1 MQYIVADLEWNG
13 AYSKKAHGYFNE
25 IIEIGAVKLNERLTM
40 VDTFHAVIKPV
51 VSRKLTR
58 LVSDLTNITGEEL
71 EDGTTFAAA
80 ADEWLRW
87 VGEEDTILLTWST
100 TDLSVLLENYRFHL
114 KCDRIPFMA
123 KYADLQAYVQKHNAL
138 GNAGQQVGLARACE
152 ALGISDEG
160 FEQHRALD
168 DSRMTALIA
177 QKTVEW
183 EAFLPFV
190 READKAFYDRLNF
203 KPYYIR
209 DAASPLIARQHWRFR
224 CPSCGRALRNRKE
237 WRFYNQAFWAE
248 MVCRTCDKTYTARA
262 QFRKKFDSVEVKR
275 KLTEKLAD
283 DKKTK
288 SEERTTV

>member
-25 IIEIGAVKLNERLTM
+25 IIEIGAVKLNERLEF
-40 VDTFHAVIKPV
+40 VDTFHAVIKPI

-71 EDGTTFAAA
+71 QDGTTFKAAA
-80 ADEWLRW
+80 AALLGW
-87 VGEEDTILLTWST
+87 VGEEESVLLTWST

-114 KCDRIPFMA
+114 KCDRIPFMTR
-123 KYADLQAYVQKHNAL
+123 YADLQAYVQKHKQL
-138 GNAGQQVGLARACE
+138 GSAGKQVGLARACE

-168 DSRMTALIA
+168 DSRMTAAIA

-183 EAFLPFV
+183 EAFLPFI
-190 READKAFYDRLNF
+190 READTAFYDRLNF

-209 DAASPLIARQHWRFR
+209 DPDSPLIPRHHWRFR
-224 CPSCGRALRNRKE
+224 CPGCGRVLRNRKE

-262 QFRKKFDSVEVKR
+262 QFRKKYDSVEVKR
-275 KLTEKLAD
+275 KLMDKLSEN
-283 DKKTK
+283 KEQTK
-288 SEERTTV
+288 EESV

>member
-1 MQYIVADLEWNG
+1 MHYIVADLEWNG

-25 IIEIGAVKLNERLTM
+25 IIEIGAVKLNDRLEF
-40 VDTFHAVIKPV
+40 VDTFHAVIKPI

-58 LVSDLTNITGEEL
+58 LVSDLTNISGEEL
-71 EDGTTFAAA
+71 QEGTTFVAAA
-80 ADEWLRW
+80 EALHRW
-87 VGEEDTILLTWST
+87 VGEEEAILLTWST
-100 TDLSVLLENYRFHL
+100 TDLSVLQENYRFHL
-114 KCDRIPFMA
+114 KSERIPFMTR
-123 KYADLQAYVQKHNAL
+123 YADLQAYVQKHNEL

-168 DSRMTALIA
+168 DSRMTAAIA

-183 EAFLPFV
+183 EAFAPFI

-209 DAASPLIARQHWRFR
+209 DPQSPLIARQHWRFR
-224 CPSCGRALRNRKE
+224 CPCCGRVLRNRKE

-262 QFRKKFDSVEVKR
+262 QFRKKFDSVDVKR
-275 KLTEKLAD
+275 KLTEKLAENTE
-283 DKKTK
+283 KT
-288 SEERTTV
+288 SEESLA

>member
-1 MQYIVADLEWNG
+1 VQYIVADLEWNG

-25 IIEIGAVKLNERLTM
+25 IIEIGAVKLNERLELT
-40 VDTFHAVIKPV
+40 DTFHAVIKPI

-71 EDGTTFAAA
+71 QDGTTFIAAA
-80 ADEWLRW
+80 AEWQRW
-87 VGEEDTILLTWST
+87 VGEEESILLTWST

-114 KCDRIPFMA
+114 KRDRVPFMT
-123 KYADLQAYVQKHNAL
+123 KYADLQAYVQAHNKL

-160 FEQHRALD
+160 LEQHRALD
-168 DSRMTALIA
+168 DSRMTAAIA
-177 QKTVEW
+177 QKTIER

-190 READKAFYDRLNF
+190 READTAFYDRLNF

-209 DAASPLIARQHWRFR
+209 DAGSPLIARQHWRFR
-224 CPSCGRALRNRKE
+224 CPACGRVLRNRKE
-237 WRFYNQAFWAE
+237 WRFYNQAFWVE

-283 DKKTK
+283 DKQKTN
-288 SEERTTV
+288 EERTTV

>member
-25 IIEIGAVKLNERLTM
+25 IIEIGAVKLNERLEF
-40 VDTFHAVIKPV
+40 VDTFHAVIKPI

-71 EDGTTFAAA
+71 QDGITFKSAANA
-80 ADEWLRW
+80 LFQW
-87 VGEEDTILLTWST
+87 VGAEETILLTWST

-114 KCDRIPFMA
+114 KCDRIPFMTR
-123 KYADLQAYVQKHNAL
+123 YADLQAYVQKHKQL
-138 GNAGQQVGLARACE
+138 GNAGQQVGLSRACE
-152 ALGISDEG
+152 ALGISSEG

-168 DSRMTALIA
+168 DSRMTAAIA

-183 EAFLPFV
+183 VAFSPFI
-190 READKAFYDRLNF
+190 READEAFYDRLNF

-209 DAASPLIARQHWRFR
+209 DPNSPLILRHHWRFR
-224 CPSCGRALRNRKE
+224 CPGCGRVLRNRKE

-248 MVCRTCDKTYTARA
+248 MVCRTCDKSYTARA
-262 QFRKKFDSVEVKR
+262 QFRKKYDSVEVKR
-275 KLTEKLAD
+275 KLM
-283 DKKTK
+283 DKPSENKEQTK
-288 SEERTTV
+288 EESV